1 MAKIRNIVLIYY
13 NCITYGV
20 SYEYTG
26 RCNLVDNLNS
36 FTQIF
41 IKEFGEVVADK
52 RKTKKLTQMHLGY
65 MTEYSNRYISR
76 VEYGNTNFSI
86 DFFITTS
93 LALGHDPVQLF
104 QEIIDKI
111 NADED
116 SPERYERLVNLGKIE
131 MEQRKAKYFAQS
143 MHNKNKK

>member
-1 MAKIRNIVLIYY
+1 M
-13 NCITYGV
+13 
-20 SYEYTG
+20 
-26 RCNLVDNLNS
+26 DNLNS

-52 RKTKKLTQMHLGY
+52 RKAMRLTQMHLSY
-65 MTEYSNRYISR
+65 MTEYTNRYISR
-76 VEYGNTNFSI
+76 VEYGNNNFSI
-86 DFFITTS
+86 DFFITTC
-93 LALGHDPVQLF
+93 LALDYDPLQLF

-116 SPERYERLVNLGKIE
+116 TPERYERLVNLGKIE